1 MERERKKKEL
11 LEQFY
16 KQIQKKN
23 RIIVYHPRLY
33 SILLFDSNEC
43 DKIWDKNR
51 GIIIFQHSLKKP
63 RETLEKKREGRG
75 EKGINRRDKQISNSI
90 EEGGGEKRIV
100 RRSRLLVE
108 SLENLARND
117 R

>member
-33 SILLFDSNEC
+33 SILLYSNEC